1 MFQIKNPLETE
12 NMKSK
17 PYARLGGGLMYAQI
31 YTIPDL
37 SFALGILSRFQSN
50 LGLEHWVAGNK
61 VIRYLQKTKSYMLM

>member
-12 NMKSK
+12 NMKFK

-31 YTIPDL
+31 YTRPDL

-50 LGLEHWVAGNK
+50 PGQEHWVAGKK
-61 VIRYLQKTKSYMLM
+61 VLRYLKKKKSYMLM